1 MFIQRFHFHSVLILK
16 SLQNNVAVFNIICTF
31 SAYIY
36 FIISDSTDILH
47 QVMCIIVQYCAFS
60 APYLA
65 FIYLFNYYKII
76 HKVHNKKEKVKNSYT
91 ARQLCF
97 NKRTVTVIDCFVS
110 DVYLMCTLPIT

>member
-1 MFIQRFHFHSVLILK
+1 M
-16 SLQNNVAVFNIICTF
+16 F

-65 FIYLFNYYKII
+65 FIYLFI
-76 HKVHNKKEKVKNSYT
+76 
-91 ARQLCF
+91 
-97 NKRTVTVIDCFVS
+97 
-110 DVYLMCTLPIT
+110 YLL